1 MPFFPVFPAAY
12 PNDTE
17 HDREPAAAC
26 HAQLQIAT
34 LVFVSS
40 RQRNHL
46 LIPLRSIHDHTV
58 RKIKRMPAL
67 YAEVVQQTAGP
78 GKRTKG

>member
-1 MPFFPVFPAAY
+1 MPFLPVFPAAY

-17 HDREPAAAC
+17 HDREPAAAS

-40 RQRNHL
+40 TRRSHL
-46 LIPLRSIHDHTV
+46 LIQLRSIHEDEL

-67 YAEVVQQTAGP
+67 YAEVVQQTAREEDNYG
-78 GKRTKG
+78 